1 MINKKEI
8 RHKSLIR
15 WMTLPL
21 VVESIKDNVG
31 VFELDDTVL
40 CYRSF
45 EDLDGL
51 RIKEW
56 MMPLLGFRKVEVN
69 GSYWT
74 IDNFHRFAF
83 RNGVHCSIG
92 DDNSGVAYAVI
103 NYVHQLQDAIKVF
116 SGEELPI
123 ENLIDSFRG
132 DKIAD

>member
-1 MINKKEI
+1 MINKKDI

-15 WMTLPL
+15 WLKLPL
-21 VVESIKDNVG
+21 IVESIKDNVG
-31 VFELDDTVL
+31 VFELGDTIL
-40 CYRSF
+40 CFRSYD
-45 EDLDGL
+45 DLDGL

-56 MMPLLGFRKVEVN
+56 MMPLLGFHKEESN

-74 IDNFHRFAF
+74 IDNLNRFAF
-83 RNGVHCSIG
+83 NNGVHCSIG

-103 NYVHQLQDAIKVF
+103 NYVHQLQDCIKVF

-123 ENLIDSFRG
+123 ENLIDSFRR